1 MDSNKIKIILVVIL
15 AAFGALYLGVAAAT
29 AQIEAVA
36 WILGGLVLTICLAL
50 GRRIWLLIPFMGA
63 LALSVRLPGKP
74 STILIAQILFIGFS
88 TLLLLMR
95 RLPYRIRFTELEILA
110 ILLTIFVFQAYARN
124 PVGLNI
130 FGGDTVGGRPY
141 MLFIVNLM
149 TAALLSG
156 ILIAPGEFK
165 WVIRLSIV
173 GGLLSF
179 CISTIGRVIPSVGF
193 LLGASYEDTSV
204 QDHTSHGMKVDT
216 GEATREGFLGKF
228 GRNLSLLIST
238 FKSPLLACFHPLLA
252 PVVLVSLAAAAMS
265 GYRNEIAAVGMTYF
279 IGVCYRG
286 GIAQV
291 LSSSLVGLLVLAGLA
306 ALNAFMPLPPNIQR
320 SLAFL
325 PGSWEKR
332 YIEDGANSTD
342 WRVELWKEALISNR
356 WISNRMFGDGLG
368 FTMQELQYQISR
380 QEGVAVQT
388 LSGFDVHR
396 DALLANG
403 DYHSGPVQT
412 IRTIGYAGLFVLL
425 LFQVRL
431 AVHAHRQI
439 IRSRGTEWFPVALFI
454 GIPLIWGPVFF
465 VFINGTFTASSATL
479 LIGTAMVR
487 LLENNLPLPAC
498 IPMRERSYVPLA
510 VRTSITT
517 G

>member
-15 AAFGALYLGVAAAT
+15 AAFGAIYLGVAAAT

-36 WILGGLVLTICLAL
+36 WILGGLMLTICLAL

-204 QDHTSHGMKVDT
+204 RPYQS
-216 GEATREGFLGKF
+216 RYEGG
-228 GRNLSLLIST
+228 
-238 FKSPLLACFHPLLA
+238 H
-252 PVVLVSLAAAAMS
+252 
-265 GYRNEIAAVGMTYF
+265 
-279 IGVCYRG
+279 
-286 GIAQV
+286 
-291 LSSSLVGLLVLAGLA
+291 
-306 ALNAFMPLPPNIQR
+306 
-320 SLAFL
+320 
-325 PGSWEKR
+325 W
-332 YIEDGANSTD
+332 
-342 WRVELWKEALISNR
+342 
-356 WISNRMFGDGLG
+356 
-368 FTMQELQYQISR
+368 
-380 QEGVAVQT
+380 
-388 LSGFDVHR
+388 
-396 DALLANG
+396 
-403 DYHSGPVQT
+403 
-412 IRTIGYAGLFVLL
+412 
-425 LFQVRL
+425 
-431 AVHAHRQI
+431 
-439 IRSRGTEWFPVALFI
+439 
-454 GIPLIWGPVFF
+454 
-465 VFINGTFTASSATL
+465 
-479 LIGTAMVR
+479 
-487 LLENNLPLPAC
+487 
-498 IPMRERSYVPLA
+498 
-510 VRTSITT
+510 
-517 G
+517 